1 MQIVEDI
8 FDNAQSCKS
17 SVIAVESPLQ
27 ERIRLLTNLALKT
40 KSVGKKC
47 YLWTIDEDTFVEI
60 GVGSNRKLTKYIV
73 NDYVPFQTK
82 NQPLDYFHILQF
94 WRNFNQEGVFIV
106 DGVLPWLNVNHQQV
120 EAEFFLISEWIKSAI
135 INFSFDN
142 SGTDK
147 LMILLGVNASLS
159 PEIGASIPVVT
170 QKLPTEEQ
178 IVCYL
183 EAEFSGFKR
192 EDCKSIASTLVG
204 LYIGS
209 IHKIIAATLSENA
222 FTNLRFTKQYLLN
235 KKTEILQKFYGVEF
249 LPPSSIKLGG
259 YELMQEAFR
268 KYKLINTSLGK
279 AYNLS
284 LPKGILLVG
293 PPGTGKSH
301 SAKVCSQILGL
312 PLIVVDWGHF
322 RSYGN
327 AAELKLKNLLALADT
342 INRVILYFDDLDKG
356 FAGGDD
362 LAMRLAGKLLTCM
375 QERTSDVI
383 VFASAN
389 RMEVLP
395 PELTRSGRFDEIY
408 QIDLPNNEER
418 YAIFN
423 IHLARFDNRFVQ
435 ESELSPYTDSEWR
448 RILKATN
455 RCVGAEIQLIVEDA
469 ARSTF
474 CKMYSD
480 SVNVPVDELPQ
491 LVINLE
497 AILEARLRI
506 NPLAIREADKVEAM
520 RNRAAAR
527 AKPSSKVDESK
538 FALSNVNIYG

>member
-1 MQIVEDI
+1 NGIYRYQGD
-8 FDNAQSCKS
+8 
-17 SVIAVESPLQ
+17 
-27 ERIRLLTNLALKT
+27 
-40 KSVGKKC
+40 
-47 YLWTIDEDTFVEI
+47 
-60 GVGSNRKLTKYIV
+60 
-73 NDYVPFQTK
+73 
-82 NQPLDYFHILQF
+82 QP
-94 WRNFNQEGVFIV
+94 
-106 DGVLPWLNVNHQQV
+106 
-120 EAEFFLISEWIKSAI
+120 
-135 INFSFDN
+135 
-142 SGTDK
+142 T
-147 LMILLGVNASLS
+147 
-159 PEIGASIPVVT
+159 
-170 QKLPTEEQ
+170 
-178 IVCYL
+178 
-183 EAEFSGFKR
+183 
-192 EDCKSIASTLVG
+192 
-204 LYIGS
+204 
-209 IHKIIAATLSENA
+209 
-222 FTNLRFTKQYLLN
+222 
-235 KKTEILQKFYGVEF
+235 
-249 LPPSSIKLGG
+249 
-259 YELMQEAFR
+259 
-268 KYKLINTSLGK
+268 
-279 AYNLS
+279 
-284 LPKGILLVG
+284 
-293 PPGTGKSH
+293 KSH

-312 PLIVVDWGHF
+312 PLIVVDWGYF

-362 LAMRLAGKLLTCM
+362 LAMRLAGKLLTWM

-395 PELTRSGRFDEIY
+395 PELTRSGRFDEIF

-423 IHLARFDNRFVQ
+423 IHLARFDNRFVS
-435 ESELSPYTDSEWR
+435 ESESSPYTDSEWR

>member
-1 MQIVEDI
+1 
-8 FDNAQSCKS
+8 
-17 SVIAVESPLQ
+17 
-27 ERIRLLTNLALKT
+27 
-40 KSVGKKC
+40 
-47 YLWTIDEDTFVEI
+47 
-60 GVGSNRKLTKYIV
+60 
-73 NDYVPFQTK
+73 
-82 NQPLDYFHILQF
+82 
-94 WRNFNQEGVFIV
+94 
-106 DGVLPWLNVNHQQV
+106 
-120 EAEFFLISEWIKSAI
+120 
-135 INFSFDN
+135 
-142 SGTDK
+142 
-147 LMILLGVNASLS
+147 
-159 PEIGASIPVVT
+159 
-170 QKLPTEEQ
+170 
-178 IVCYL
+178 
-183 EAEFSGFKR
+183 
-192 EDCKSIASTLVG
+192 
-204 LYIGS
+204 
-209 IHKIIAATLSENA
+209 
-222 FTNLRFTKQYLLN
+222 
-235 KKTEILQKFYGVEF
+235 EILQKFYGVEF

-301 SAKVCSQILGL
+301 SAKVCSQILDL

-362 LAMRLAGKLLTCM
+362 LAMRLAGKLLTWM

-480 SVNVPVDELPQ
+480 SVNVPVDELPPM
-491 LVINLE
+491 VINLE